1 MKKTILISVQIILI
15 LLLIVS
21 YGCSKSTVNDIP
33 FKATKVILDG
43 FYVRNSGLNYK
54 DKEPYCISYIYKANV
69 SNNSNNIFEKVVTRF
84 DLSFELENGNII
96 TKQDF
101 GTGMFGEDILEFTI
115 NYNWKPNENQKIERL
130 ISANVP
136 VKYIDYPVKRVFL
149 EYKFECEDQINNTKP
164 IFIEQVDVTKNWND
178 VVAKVKSGQIDCG
191 DFMEFARTKD

>member
-1 MKKTILISVQIILI
+1 M
-15 LLLIVS
+15 
-21 YGCSKSTVNDIP
+21 
-33 FKATKVILDG
+33 ILDG

-136 VKYIDYPVKRVFL
+136 VKYIDYPVKKVFL